1 MAVSSQD
8 SWHLSKSV
16 PITLIF
22 GLLVQAGAIV
32 WTVSMMIGD
41 IQDNKDDLIAVQ
53 ARLERVEDA
62 VHDQAVSMARIDEN
76 IKAIRQ
82 AVERMMERQ
91 QKASYQQQAN

>member
-1 MAVSSQD
+1 MADQE

-22 GLLVQAGAIV
+22 GLITQGAAIV
-32 WTVSMMIGD
+32 WTVSMMMGD
-41 IQDNKDDLIAVQ
+41 I
-53 ARLERVEDA
+53 ERNRVSISEMQNRVTKIEEA

-82 AVERMMERQ
+82 AVEAM
-91 QKASYQQQAN
+91 ASRNQ

>member
-1 MAVSSQD
+1 MTTESHE

-22 GLLVQAGAIV
+22 GLITQGAAIV
-32 WTVSMMIGD
+32 WTVSMMMGD
-41 IQDNKDDLIAVQ
+41 I
-53 ARLERVEDA
+53 ERNRVSISEMQNRVTKIEEA

-82 AVERMMERQ
+82 AVEAM
-91 QKASYQQQAN
+91 ASRNQ